1 MILIS
6 FINFILNIF
15 KRCNYTVWAK
25 WVICHHSLLPI
36 PSAWPSTASAAAAP
50 CAAPAR
56 LWRSPSRCLAF
67 LRRRRP
73 FSPAPGLSLSFPS
86 LHPHLATAPPLSPAA
101 ASTPGHC
108 PHSFS
113 TIAAHSQHSG
123 RHSTSSA
130 TSPRAVTATPSDHQ
144 PHRTLTATPFS
155 IPRLKNGWVYFFI
168 DLNSNCLWDWP
179 CLWALIWASEW
190 EWWDPLYYL
199 RFVREAVESY
209 VAGGSIV
216 HIYIHFFLFFSNRK
230 KSSFL
235 KDYFSYKKLN

>member
-155 IPRLKNGWVYFFI
+155 ISRFKNGWVYFFI

-179 CLWALIWASEW
+179 CLWALIWASIYWFICLVSIFPVRVVRSFVLFEIRSGSCW
-190 EWWDPLYYL
+190 EL
-199 RFVREAVESY
+199 RCWRLNCTY
-209 VAGGSIV
+209 
-216 HIYIHFFLFFSNRK
+216 IYSFFFIFF
-230 KSSFL
+230 
-235 KDYFSYKKLN
+235 

>member
-144 PHRTLTATPFS
+144 PHRTAPWQPLHSPFRDSKMGEFIFSLIWIVTVCEIGPVCGLWFGLLSESGEILCIIWDSFGKLLRATLLEAQLYIYIF
-155 IPRLKNGWVYFFI
+155 IFFYFF
-168 DLNSNCLWDWP
+168 
-179 CLWALIWASEW
+179 LIGRNHLS
-190 EWWDPLYYL
+190 
-199 RFVREAVESY
+199 
-209 VAGGSIV
+209 
-216 HIYIHFFLFFSNRK
+216 
-230 KSSFL
+230 
-235 KDYFSYKKLN
+235 